1 MLCCKLF
8 IWQFSLLTQIP
19 HLWNSPPPQ
28 PLAWWLEWVPPS
40 QVPFFP
46 SRHLVSCLP
55 DFSDEQRIAFKV
67 GIMPVQQHN
76 GKPIFHHSTFDA
88 VIVAF

>member
-1 MLCCKLF
+1 MLNFLF
-8 IWQFSLLTQIP
+8 GNFLFFPRFIICGALFFSL
-19 HLWNSPPPQ
+19 HVVVRVGSPFSSPF
-28 PLAWWLEWVPPS
+28 
-40 QVPFFP
+40 FFP

>member
-1 MLCCKLF
+1 MLNFLF
-8 IWQFSLLTQIP
+8 DNFLLLPNFIFLFLP
-19 HLWNSPPPQ
+19 ISPLLPTKVGSWSGSPF
-28 PLAWWLEWVPPS
+28 LRHA
-40 QVPFFP
+40 FFP

>member
-1 MLCCKLF
+1 MVL
-8 IWQFSLLTQIP
+8 
-19 HLWNSPPPQ
+19 PPPT
-28 PLAWWLEWVPPS
+28 LRGGWSGFPS

-76 GKPIFHHSTFDA
+76 GKPIFPHSTFDA
-88 VIVAF
+88 VIVAFSITAATKKRGGGEMCSIATS

>member
-1 MLCCKLF
+1 MPGSTFYLAIFSSFPDSSSVVLF
-8 IWQFSLLTQIP
+8 FPPLRGGWSGFPLLKSL
-19 HLWNSPPPQ
+19 
-28 PLAWWLEWVPPS
+28 
-40 QVPFFP
+40 FFP

>member
-1 MLCCKLF
+1 MLNFSFGNFLF
-8 IWQFSLLTQIP
+8 LPRFIICGAFS
-19 HLWNSPPPQ
+19 

-67 GIMPVQQHN
+67 GIMPVQRHN
-76 GKPIFHHSTFDA
+76 GKPIFQHSPSDA

>member
-1 MLCCKLF
+1 M
-8 IWQFSLLTQIP
+8 
-19 HLWNSPPPQ
+19 
-28 PLAWWLEWVPPS
+28 VPPS
-40 QVPFFP
+40 QDPFFFF

>member
-1 MLCCKLF
+1 M
-8 IWQFSLLTQIP
+8 
-19 HLWNSPPPQ
+19 
-28 PLAWWLEWVPPS
+28 
-40 QVPFFP
+40 
-46 SRHLVSCLP
+46 SCLP

>member
-1 MLCCKLF
+1 MLNFLF
-8 IWQFSLLTQIP
+8 GNFLFPIFIICGALFSP
-19 HLWNSPPPQ
+19 F
-28 PLAWWLEWVPPS
+28 AWWLEWVPPS
-40 QVPFFP
+40 QVPFFFS

-76 GKPIFHHSTFDA
+76 GKPIFHHSTSDA